1 MKPRNEKEEYLLR
14 QVQSLMP
21 GVPADGIRLRVL
33 DVFREDIFRGL
44 LADAILHRLQP
55 NALPAEEAPPA
66 AIAILLSRFSVKAV
80 NLARQYVS
88 AHDPSLPWVV
98 MDVRGRVAHCI
109 AGQVQEVKVPPLR
122 NGQDYRA
129 NSDAP
134 RRMFSPNNQW
144 LLKVLL
150 LSGIGSKYWGGPAQ
164 PVAGHGLSDLA
175 GMAGK
180 PQPSVSNFLGLAE
193 RQDWLKRESERLVML
208 RIPQL
213 LDQWSY
219 HLCNNPDPS
228 IPVGSIYPG
237 EEREAVLGRLR
248 GRGDAVIGGHAGAH
262 LMGLGVGNVDI
273 PRIHVR
279 QLASGL
285 KGLDLAE
292 VPHDRALAI
301 LSQPKAVDAVFRGA
315 VIDASGLPLADIL
328 QIYLDVRFSMAR
340 GEEQAEHIYERVLA
354 PFFRECRWL

>member
-1 MKPRNEKEEYLLR
+1 MKPRNDKKEYLLR

-21 GVPADGIRLRVL
+21 GVPADGIQLRVL
-33 DVFREDIFRGL
+33 DLFREDIFRGL
-44 LADAILHRLQP
+44 LADAILNRLQP
-55 NALPAEEAPPA
+55 HAFSAEKAPSA
-66 AIAILLSRFSVKAV
+66 AIAILLSRFSDKSVD
-80 NLARQYVS
+80 LARQYVN
-88 AHDPSLPWVV
+88 AHDPSLLWAV
-98 MDVRGRVAHCI
+98 MDVSGRVAYSI
-109 AGQVQEVKVPPLR
+109 AGQVQEAKVEPLR
-122 NGQDYRA
+122 SSHDYRT

-134 RRMFSPNNQW
+134 QRMFSPNNQW

-150 LSGIGSKYWGGPAQ
+150 LSGIGSKHWGGPDQ
-164 PVAGHGLSDLA
+164 YVVGYGLSDLA
-175 GMAGK
+175 GMAKK

-193 RQDWLKRESERLVML
+193 RQGWLRREPEGLVML

-219 HLCNNPDPS
+219 HLRNNPDPY

-237 EEREAVLGRLR
+237 EEWEAVLGRLR
-248 GRGDAVIGGHAGAH
+248 GRGDAVVGGHAGAH
-262 LMGLGVGNVDI
+262 LMGFGAGNVDI

-279 QLASGL
+279 NLDSGL
-285 KGLDLAE
+285 KELDLVE

-301 LSQPKAVDAVFRGA
+301 LSRPRAVDSVFRGA
-315 VIDASGLPLADIL
+315 VRKSNDVSLADVL